1 MSMKVIPILV
11 SLLACVIALLSAYY
25 ARKSRE
31 IAQEANNISVHQ
43 NLRPSRLA
51 VYKLMKEYAH
61 YCSTYRTLQC
71 LKAVEGTRDLVE
83 HIESLKQEIDD
94 YGPLKM
100 PDIEKKAIEFQNK
113 GWHFQRVLDR
123 LAEHGHMPHDVEF
136 ETLEDEMHCITDW
149 FAQEHKEIKG
159 MFIKY
164 LALDGDGKLP
174 ISKIIVGPTRHPEL

>member
-1 MSMKVIPILV
+1 MSMEVISILI
-11 SLLACVIALLSAYY
+11 SLLACAIALLSACY

-43 NLRPSRLA
+43 NLRPLRLA
-51 VYKLMKEYAH
+51 VYNLMKEYAH

-71 LKAVEGTRDLVE
+71 VKAVEGTCDLVE
-83 HIESLKQEIDD
+83 HIESLKWEIDN

-113 GWHFQRVLDR
+113 GWQLQRVLDR
-123 LAEHGHMPHDVEF
+123 LAGHGHKPHDVEF
-136 ETLEDEMHCITDW
+136 ETLEDEMHGITDW

-159 MFIKY
+159 MFTKY
-164 LALDGDGKLP
+164 LAN
-174 ISKIIVGPTRHPEL
+174 T